1 MPTRSAL
8 GAVLLAVCL
17 LPSCRPPGYRP
28 QPDTGH
34 GDVIDYIFHARK
46 TDNLQHPLP
55 EDSLMHLASQLT
67 AIEDEL
73 RRDGTITVKTPDV
86 WGDGSL
92 IFFIQEYERLLAKD
106 VDTDFKAELHG
117 FVSRSDNMA
126 LQSITALGI
135 AASGAEVLPPGM
147 SAGTS
152 NTQNNV
158 IQMQPAESGQ
168 LLEQLNRRPSRLDNA
183 PTISLEPTQVLR
195 QHSVF
200 VNFNHALRRRNMVGD
215 NAREPG
221 YSIYKFRIPI
231 SVLPGRETSEG
242 YAAVC
247 TFRARLLIDEA
258 HLREMFPRL
267 VIAEAVDVCAE
278 LLPRVTP
285 KKPAQTSKPC
295 CLDNCNCAEA
305 RPKSSPSA
313 APPLSYIP
321 LGNERLQQYLEVLA
335 YDLKARYPEL
345 TFDDT
350 TELRKYL
357 FSYFEQVHIRI
368 LKEGIYSNHA
378 DQIKLLLAAKSEAG
392 NCTACSA
399 ESSTDRSANN
409 SYDTD
414 GRNTKNQK
422 CNPNECALQK
432 ALSAKFNN
440 DQTFVSASMLLLFF
454 TSQSQF
460 NMKTILESLHQKG
473 EISEEDFMQIESV
486 YFFAPETNLNS
497 VYLWN
502 LLIEKT
508 FPVHVFALDP
518 ELDEQNVSDV
528 FQRRRLLQL
537 ALAINIAQSGW
548 GLEQKLDL
556 ARQLEKEMSTIDL
569 NRTVIGFTHG
579 NDTFGWY
586 FRPRLQT
593 PPTESSNI
601 GALARMLWST
611 GPTER
616 YDMKHRKL
624 EPGIRE
630 CEVLVLLPAI
640 ATRVAFD
647 VTTNWEK
654 LTKPGVTKRSYEEM
668 LSLGRRVHELKFQ
681 VGRVRDAQ
689 CYRPGDLERLNSRI
703 EQLEKM
709 LGMQTL
715 EVSVP
720 FEYELSTSDLFTKGN
735 EHLKPKLRDF
745 YGVKYL
751 ADKEEIHFFL
761 TGKNFHPTLTHA
773 VIGGA
778 ESHSIGKD
786 GTANATADVEVI
798 SRTLLRVRVKNLK
811 SQLTDG
817 KNFTIRVATPS
828 GLSNP
833 LLVPIKPKSPSP
845 PPPPFSTTGNTE
857 WEAVVDDKTIK
868 LCYDCQINITAS
880 SQIAYQIEKASV
892 YVLTNRVLITPEGQ
906 RQNMSPLYVNESR
919 LFSFQGRSITLNK
932 ENIKS
937 VLSGISTCDLKPG
950 TTIAITFVLVD
961 PQKLY
966 SVPVSGTLNIRI
978 KERNCTQ

>member
-1 MPTRSAL
+1 
-8 GAVLLAVCL
+8 
-17 LPSCRPPGYRP
+17 
-28 QPDTGH
+28 
-34 GDVIDYIFHARK
+34 
-46 TDNLQHPLP
+46 
-55 EDSLMHLASQLT
+55 MHLASQLT

-126 LQSITALGI
+126 LQSITTLGI

-158 IQMQPAESGQ
+158 IQMQPAEPAKV
-168 LLEQLNRRPSRLDNA
+168 LEQLTQQPSRLDNA
-183 PTISLEPTQVLR
+183 PTISLEPTEVLR

-221 YSIYKFRIPI
+221 YAIYKFRIPI
-231 SVLPGRETSEG
+231 SVLPGRETSQG

-247 TFRARLLIDEA
+247 TFRTRLVIDEA

-267 VIAEAVDVCAE
+267 VIAEAVDTCAKLLKTPEGQTEPSLTYGTRRPVKSASIPRKFTPFFEKRIQLYLNKIEEKIKKDLGITDWQKVNE
-278 LLPRVTP
+278 L
-285 KKPAQTSKPC
+285 
-295 CLDNCNCAEA
+295 
-305 RPKSSPSA
+305 
-313 APPLSYIP
+313 
-321 LGNERLQQYLEVLA
+321 
-335 YDLKARYPEL
+335 
-345 TFDDT
+345 
-350 TELRKYL
+350 ELRSYL
-357 FSYFEQVHIRI
+357 FNMFEQTHAEMLRQGAYGPC
-368 LKEGIYSNHA
+368 EGVVFE
-378 DQIKLLLAAKSEAG
+378 AKDFDCSVCPQLIARLVESEAIKSFKECCS
-392 NCTACSA
+392 NTAHSECSLLDYYKKCLSDS
-399 ESSTDRSANN
+399 ETLYNSAMIL
-409 SYDTD
+409 
-414 GRNTKNQK
+414 
-422 CNPNECALQK
+422 AL
-432 ALSAKFNN
+432 
-440 DQTFVSASMLLLFF
+440 F
-454 TSQSQF
+454 TSQSHA
-460 NMKTILESLHQKG
+460 NMKLIFRSLHQQGKVSL
-473 EISEEDFMQIESV
+473 EQLSMIEEDQVLFYCPAPRTAEAVELWRVMIE
-486 YFFAPETNLNS
+486 A
-497 VYLWN
+497 
-502 LLIEKT
+502 T

-537 ALAINIAQSGW
+537 ALAINIAQGGW
-548 GLEQKLDL
+548 GLQQKLEL
-556 ARQLEKEMSTIDL
+556 ARQLEKEMATIDL

-586 FRPRLQT
+586 FRPRLQS

-616 YDMKHRKL
+616 YDLKHRQL

-668 LSLGRRVHELKFQ
+668 LSLGRRVYELKFQ
-681 VGRVRDAQ
+681 VGRVQDAQ
-689 CYRPGDLERLNSRI
+689 CYRPGDLERLSSRI
-703 EQLEKM
+703 DQLEKM

-715 EVSVP
+715 VVSVP
-720 FEYELSTSDLFTKGN
+720 FEYELSTSDLFTRGN
-735 EHLKPKLRDF
+735 EHLKPQLRDF

-751 ADKEEIHFFL
+751 TDKEEIHFFL

-773 VIGGA
+773 IIGGA

-786 GTANATADVEVI
+786 GSADATADVEVI
-798 SRTLLRVRVKNLK
+798 SRTLLRVRVKNIK

-817 KNFTIRVATPS
+817 ENFTIRVATPS

-833 LLVPIKPKSPSP
+833 LLVPIKSESPSP
-845 PPPPFSTTGNTE
+845 FSITGNTE
-857 WEAVVDDKTIK
+857 WKAVVDGKKIQF
-868 LCYDCQINITAS
+868 CYNYQLNITAS

-892 YVLTNRVLITPEGQ
+892 YVLANRVLITPNGQ
-906 RQNMSPLYVNESR
+906 RQNMSPLYVSKSK
-919 LFSFQGRSITLNK
+919 LFSFQGGSITLYQD
-932 ENIKS
+932 NIKS
-937 VLSGISTCDLKPG
+937 ILSDISTCDLNPG
-950 TTIAITFVLVD
+950 TTIEITFVLVD
-961 PQKLY
+961 PQKLF
-966 SVPVSGTLNIRI
+966 SVPVSSMLNIRV
-978 KERNCTQ
+978 KERKCIQ